1 MENFF
6 KIVNVTFS
14 SSKNHQLNN
23 INLDIKN
30 KGDVICFLG
39 PSGVGKTTILRT
51 IAGLEKIS
59 SGEIWLDNKLL
70 SSGKHHTAP
79 EDRKVAL
86 SFQDNCLFPHLNLKE
101 NIEIG
106 IKSKKNLKKN
116 EISFLIKTFKLQ
128 NLLEKFPHQI
138 SAGESQRVSLART
151 LLSNPKLLLLD
162 EPFSNIDPGLKE
174 ELQMNLKK
182 ILNEK
187 KLTTILVTHDYNEAF
202 YFGNKCGLFIKNNL
216 EQFDS
221 PYQIYHYPKSE
232 KVANFF
238 NKGVF
243 IKVRVVSRF
252 AVKHH
257 ILGTISGNFVEQ
269 KKIGSLVRL
278 LIQPEDL
285 IHDDKSKLK
294 FKIIDKKFIGT
305 NFIYHLRLPKNEIVP
320 VLVHAHHSHL
330 HDVNDEFG
338 VKFPINIDHLVC
350 F

>member
-1 MENFF
+1 MKNFF
-6 KIVNVTFS
+6 NISDVTFS
-14 SSKNHQLNN
+14 SSKNHKLSN
-23 INLDIKN
+23 INFDIKN
-30 KGDVICFLG
+30 KGDIICLLG

-51 IAGLEKIS
+51 IAGLEKIK

-70 SSGKHHTAP
+70 SSQKFHIAP
-79 EDRKVAL
+79 EDRKIAL

-101 NIEIG
+101 NIKIG
-106 IKSKKNLKKN
+106 INSKNTLRKN
-116 EISFLIKTFKLQ
+116 EFSLLIETFKLQ
-128 NLLEKFPHQI
+128 SLLEKFPHEI

-162 EPFSNIDPGLKE
+162 EPFSNIDPGFKE
-174 ELQMNLKK
+174 ELQTNLKR
-182 ILNEK
+182 ILSEK

-202 YFGNKCGLFIKNNL
+202 YFGIKCGLFIKNNL

-221 PYQIYHYPKSE
+221 PYKIYHYPKSE

-243 IKVRVVSRF
+243 LKVKVISRF
-252 AVKHH
+252 AVKHD
-257 ILGTISGNFVEQ
+257 ILGTISGNFVRPQ
-269 KKIGSLVRL
+269 KIGNFVRL

-285 IHDDKSKLK
+285 VHDDNSKLK

-305 NFIYHLRLPKNEIVP
+305 NFIYHLSLPKNEIVP

-330 HDVNDEFG
+330 HDFQEEFG